1 MAIGRVSGPM
11 LFADLERQGLDLS
24 IDGNLIYFD
33 VNLRRIGINTSTPGY
48 DLHVEGTN
56 GNPATVWVSGNVV
69 GNTLVVANAYAL
81 TTTSGNI
88 GDLLA
93 SDGIGGT
100 YWARTALGIERKKF
114 NYLIDD
120 FPSGAVVDFDMDL
133 GISSIVY
140 ALTVSRPCLVEVF
153 ATKAKDETNP
163 YTFIATLDHLT
174 DDGRVL
180 LDDGSVIQQRQYSI
194 FANQEEPAENRV
206 YARVTN
212 IDGVGGPLELNL
224 TYFPAVTDNR
234 AGIYDMNVVDS
245 LPDTGYSGQ
254 TVMLKSDKKL
264 YVWFDDLWNPVS

>member
-33 VNLRRIGINTSTPGY
+33 VNLRRIGINTSAPEY
-48 DLHVEGTN
+48 DLHIEGTN

-81 TTTSGNI
+81 TTTSGNT
-88 GDLLA
+88 GDFLA

-100 YWARTALGIERKKF
+100 YWVRNINGVERKKF
-114 NYLIDD
+114 NYTVED
-120 FPSGAVVDFDMDL
+120 FPSGAIVEFDMDL

-140 ALTVSRPCLVEVF
+140 ALTVSRPCLLEVF
-153 ATKAKDETNP
+153 STKIKDETNP
-163 YTFIATLDHLT
+163 YTFLATLDHLT
-174 DDGRVL
+174 DDGSVL
-180 LDDGSVIQQRQYSI
+180 LDDGSIIQQRQYSI

-206 YARVTN
+206 YARITN
-212 IDGVGGPLELNL
+212 VDGVGGPITVSL
-224 TYFPAVTDNR
+224 TYFPSVTDNR
-234 AGIYDMNVVDS
+234 AGIYDMNIVET
-245 LPDTGYSGQ
+245 LPETGYTGQ

-264 YVWFDDLWNPVS
+264 YVWYDSVWNSAS